1 MLGVNLVYGAFH
13 HHKEPNDFIDSLSDG
28 IDIERI
34 EIDMIEF
41 NGPNFER
48 FDNRILCLMLTQS
61 GLTDAIMF
69 DQQGYVV
76 QASEALYKK
85 SCLIERG
92 SFRPVTKVNLD
103 MLEKAKKQFVAREQV
118 DEEELLVFMELT
130 LGSLADSG
138 TINYE
143 DFISRIEVINACGYG
158 VLVSN
163 YFEYFKLASYL
174 RRLIKKPIGLVMGLN
189 NLADIFKQEYYSNL
203 EGGILEAFGVLFKDN
218 IRIYAYPVEQETFE
232 RYREQ
237 FRRGDNVRIKESSS
251 GLINVENLLVDDNL
265 RNLYKYIRE
274 NGFLETIQEC
284 NRDNMRF
291 FSRDVFD
298 QVLKRKDGW
307 KENLPTTVANMIES
321 KNLWLKPSM

>member
-13 HHKEPNDFIDSLSDG
+13 LNENPDEFIQSLADG

-41 NGPNFER
+41 NGPDFEK
-48 FDNRILCLMLTQS
+48 FDNRILCLKLTQS

-69 DQQGYVV
+69 DKQGFVV
-76 QASEALYKK
+76 QASEVLYKK

-103 MLEKAKKQFVAREQV
+103 MLENAKKQFVSREQV
-118 DEEELLVFMELT
+118 DEKDLMVFMELT
-130 LGSLADSG
+130 LGSLTDSG
-138 TINYE
+138 TIDYD

-232 RYREQ
+232 RYRQQ
-237 FRRGDNVRIKESSS
+237 FRRGDNVSITDSSD
-251 GLINVENLLVDDNL
+251 GLINVENLLVADNL

-274 NGFLETIQEC
+274 NGFLETIKEC
-284 NRDNMRF
+284 DRENMRF
-291 FSRDVFD
+291 FSRDIFEQILD
-298 QVLKRKDGW
+298 RKEGW
-307 KENLPTTVANMIES
+307 KDNLPAPVAHKYDLI
-321 KNLWLKPSM
+321 